1 MINLDNY
8 ENPLLNTSDI
18 KKKNFKGFYKNY
30 SVELHIV
37 FVDKEKAYNR
47 VLMAEFLDC
56 ARQLGVAEKYVKMVY
71 NNILYIIM
79 LSAIMII
86 MIIIYN
92 DRGRYNTHSLLYL
105 LTFLLC

>member
-56 ARQLGVAEKYVKMVY
+56 A
-71 NNILYIIM
+71 
-79 LSAIMII
+79 
-86 MIIIYN
+86 
-92 DRGRYNTHSLLYL
+92 
-105 LTFLLC
+105 

>member
-47 VLMAEFLDC
+47 VLMAEFFGLRKTVGSGREVCED
-56 ARQLGVAEKYVKMVY
+56 GV
-71 NNILYIIM
+71 
-79 LSAIMII
+79 
-86 MIIIYN
+86 
-92 DRGRYNTHSLLYL
+92 
-105 LTFLLC
+105 